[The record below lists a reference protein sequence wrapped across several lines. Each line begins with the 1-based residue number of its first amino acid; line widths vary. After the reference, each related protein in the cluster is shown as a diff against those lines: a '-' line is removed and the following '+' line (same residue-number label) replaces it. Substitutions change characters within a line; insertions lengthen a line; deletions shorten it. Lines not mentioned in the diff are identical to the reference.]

1 VPFPEILISPQYLR
15 TSDNLG
21 LRLFTHYFNIEH
33 SIQGSILDSLFN
45 FTPQVLVC
53 DTLKLVQR
61 IKICM
66 LLLHFE

>member
-1 VPFPEILISPQYLR
+1 MQFPEILISPQYLR
-15 TSDNLG
+15 TSDSLG

-33 SIQGSILDSLFN
+33 SIHGGILDSLFN
-45 FTPQVLVC
+45 FTLLVLVC
-53 DTLKLVQR
+53 DTLNLVQR